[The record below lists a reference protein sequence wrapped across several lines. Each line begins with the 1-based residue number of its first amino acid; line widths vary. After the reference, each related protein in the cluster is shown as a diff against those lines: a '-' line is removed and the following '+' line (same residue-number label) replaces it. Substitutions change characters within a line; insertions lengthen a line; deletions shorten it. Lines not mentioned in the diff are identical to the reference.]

1 MNSFMFGIKIGQITG
16 GGVLAI
22 VLLMLFVYFLATKNR
37 FFTIL
42 QEGTYK
48 ALEFIG
54 GGAPVFIWSFKGH
67 AVDDEGYLYEKKEV
81 EVVDENGGGKKK
93 KIMWHRN
100 GWGKKDGG
108 FDPIEVSKD
117 INELSERPPGK
128 IVKGFYFTGLH
139 QPHID
144 EFRWTS
150 QEQRSEKEEGGEIK
164 VVGVFSKKPL
174 DYVTLKYDVYLMI
187 IPGVELRGMVPVV
200 LTMLL
205 TAKIVNLYK
214 PIYRVQKWLETA
226 INEIATSFR
235 PYVRGVKHEIEQPD
249 GKKIEVCGYDFD
261 EMTAY
266 ASGEDYSTD
275 EFFKKTQ
282 LNAKIEYHWG
292 ARITKFGLFSVDP
305 MIKKHAE
312 IAAKPWEA
320 EREVKRLAIE
330 WQRIKDFK
338 DDGRFI
344 KYMETLR
351 EMASRE
357 GKVVFLPVGDALSLV
372 ERWMVGK
379 GGQQ

>member
-1 MNSFMFGIKIGQITG
+1 MNELLFGIKIGQITG
-16 GGVLAI
+16 GG
-22 VLLMLFVYFLATKNR
+22 LFVAALFALFIYFLATKNLL
-37 FFTIL
+37 FTIV

-48 ALEFIG
+48 ALEFLG
-54 GGAPVFIWSFKGH
+54 GGAPVLIWSFKGH
-67 AVDDEGYLYEKKEV
+67 AVDEDGYLYEKKE
-81 EVVDENGGGKKK
+81 KKK
-93 KIMWHRN
+93 KDGEREMVWYRN
-100 GWGKKDGG
+100 GWKKNGVK
-108 FDPIEVSKD
+108 FEEEELEKPLS
-117 INELSERPPGK
+117 ELSERPPGK
-128 IVKGFYFTGLH
+128 IWKGFFFTGLH
-139 QPHID
+139 RPHID

-150 QEQRSEKEEGGEIK
+150 QEQRSEKEGEGEVK

-174 DYVTLKYDVYLMI
+174 DYATLKYDVYLMI
-187 IPGVELRGMVPVV
+187 IPGVELRGMVPAI
-200 LTMLL
+200 LTLLL

-226 INEIATSFR
+226 INETATAFR
-235 PYVRGVKHEIEQPD
+235 PYIRNAEREIDQPD
-249 GKKIEVCGYDFD
+249 GSKLKIRGYDFD
-261 EMTAY
+261 EMTAF
-266 ASGEDYSTD
+266 ASGEEYSTD
-275 EFFKKTQ
+275 PFFNATQ

-292 ARITKFGLFSVDP
+292 VRITKLGVFSVDP

-320 EREVKRLAIE
+320 EREVKRLAME

-351 EMASRE
+351 ELATQE

-372 ERWMVGK
+372 ERWISKG